1 MPDAP
6 DAPDVSDAPDALD
19 EQLRRGLAAAAA
31 SISPPAVPGPEGADG
46 LLARLRQ
53 RRHRHHLAGAGAL
66 VVAAALVVLGVVIGT
81 GRQGS
86 PAQRIHTLGPAGGAA
101 ATSPVSRPAGST
113 GTTTDN
119 SATVPTT
126 SSCPGTSC
134 GTRPPAT
141 TGPGTTT
148 PHAVPTTP
156 GVTSRTAITTT
167 RPTTTTT
174 APPAGGTIV
183 VTEAASGSTVTLHIG
198 QSLRVQLSG
207 SALDPWS
214 QPTASDP
221 NILQPQPTGMMPT
234 QGSAIAQYRGV
245 AAGQATVT
253 ATQDPTC
260 RSATPPCAILTR
272 MFSITVNVVG

>member
-6 DAPDVSDAPDALD
+6 DTFDERLRQVLASAAGSVPAPGVPDQEGAERLV
-19 EQLRRGLAAAAA
+19 A
-31 SISPPAVPGPEGADG
+31 SI
-46 LLARLRQ
+46 RQ
-53 RRHRHHLAGAGAL
+53 RRHRRGLAGAGVLVASAL
-66 VVAAALVVLGVVIGT
+66 LVLGVIIGAS
-81 GRQGS
+81 RQGS
-86 PAQRIHTLGPAGGAA
+86 SAQRIHTLGPAGDAA
-101 ATSPVSRPAGST
+101 VTTAVSPPDGST

-119 SATVPTT
+119 SAPVPTT
-126 SSCPGTSC
+126 ASCPGTGTGC

-141 TGPGTTT
+141 TGPATTA
-148 PHAVPTTP
+148 PHVVPTTSS
-156 GVTSRTAITTT
+156 VTSPTITA

-183 VTEAASGSTVTLHIG
+183 VTEAASGSTLTLRIG

-207 SALDPWS
+207 SAFDPWS

-221 NILQPQPTGMMPT
+221 AILQPQPTGMMPT
-234 QGSAIAQYRGV
+234 QGSAIAQYRGA

-260 RSATPPCAILTR
+260 RSATPPCAMLTR
-272 MFSITVNVVG
+272 MFIITVNVVG